1 MTRFLIEKNGVYYLT
16 DGRLLKYDHEEA
28 QTDQH
33 RQGVAK
39 VKAEFQRLH
48 DMPHTWYKAVEVKD
62 AAFAA
67 INTAQ
72 L

>member
-1 MTRFLIEKNGVYYLT
+1 MTRFLIEQNGVYYLT
-16 DGRLLKYDHEEA
+16 SGKLLRYDPDEA

-33 RQGVAK
+33 KQGVAK

-48 DMPHTWYKAVEVKD
+48 DLPHTWYKAVEVKD
-62 AAFAA
+62 ASFAA